1 MKNYKLDEMIRGWFV
16 GNFDPSVFKTND
28 VEVGV
33 KEYKKGDT
41 EEKHHHKIATEI
53 TVIIS
58 GKVRMNDKIYSK
70 GDIVMIYPGEATDF
84 EALED
89 TTNVVVKLPG
99 VNNDKYLGECQLVI
113 PMTGLGSRFAKA
125 GFDKPKPF
133 IDVLDKPMI
142 VRVLENLKY
151 KDARYILIA
160 RKEHLTKE
168 KKLVDEIKNNFNVE
182 FIPIDKLTEG
192 TACTVLYARKYINND
207 MPLMIANSDQIVD
220 INIADFIN
228 DSFKRGLD
236 GSILTFI
243 DKEKNPKWSFAK
255 LNNDLVVEVKEKEA
269 ITEFATV
276 GIYFF
281 NKGKIFVES
290 AIDMIIE
297 NDRVNN
303 EFYTCPVYNYAI
315 KSGAKI
321 GIYNIDFSKMHG
333 IGTPEDLEIFKA
345 INKL

>member
-1 MKNYKLDEMIRGWFV
+1 
-16 GNFDPSVFKTND
+16 
-28 VEVGV
+28 
-33 KEYKKGDT
+33 
-41 EEKHHHKIATEI
+41 
-53 TVIIS
+53 
-58 GKVRMNDKIYSK
+58 MNI
-70 GDIVMIYPGEATDF
+70 
-84 EALED
+84 
-89 TTNVVVKLPG
+89 
-99 VNNDKYLGECQLVI
+99 VI
-113 PMTGLGSRFAKA
+113 PMAGLGSRFAKA

-133 IDVLDKPMI
+133 INVLDKPMI

-269 ITEFATV
+269 ISEFATV

-333 IGTPEDLEIFKA
+333 IGTPEDLEKYINHLYCKIDKA
-345 INKL
+345 

>member
-1 MKNYKLDEMIRGWFV
+1 
-16 GNFDPSVFKTND
+16 
-28 VEVGV
+28 
-33 KEYKKGDT
+33 
-41 EEKHHHKIATEI
+41 
-53 TVIIS
+53 
-58 GKVRMNDKIYSK
+58 MNI
-70 GDIVMIYPGEATDF
+70 
-84 EALED
+84 
-89 TTNVVVKLPG
+89 
-99 VNNDKYLGECQLVI
+99 VI
-113 PMTGLGSRFAKA
+113 PMAGLGSRFAKA

-255 LNNDLVVEVKEKEA
+255 LNNDLVVEIKEKEA
-269 ITEFATV
+269 ISEFATV

-281 NKGKIFVES
+281 NKGKIFIES

-345 INKL
+345 INKF

>member
-1 MKNYKLDEMIRGWFV
+1 
-16 GNFDPSVFKTND
+16 
-28 VEVGV
+28 
-33 KEYKKGDT
+33 
-41 EEKHHHKIATEI
+41 
-53 TVIIS
+53 
-58 GKVRMNDKIYSK
+58 MNI
-70 GDIVMIYPGEATDF
+70 
-84 EALED
+84 
-89 TTNVVVKLPG
+89 
-99 VNNDKYLGECQLVI
+99 VI
-113 PMTGLGSRFAKA
+113 PMAGLGSRFAKA

-207 MPLMIANSDQIVD
+207 TPLMIANSDQIVD

-228 DSFKRGLD
+228 DGFKRGLD
-236 GSILTFI
+236 GSILTFV

-255 LNNDLVVEVKEKEA
+255 LNNDLVVEVKEKEV
-269 ITEFATV
+269 ISEFATV

-315 KSGAKI
+315 KNGAKI
-321 GIYNIDFSKMHG
+321 GMYNIDFSKMHG
-333 IGTPEDLEIFKA
+333 IGTPEDLEKYKETIKR
-345 INKL
+345 N

>member
-1 MKNYKLDEMIRGWFV
+1 
-16 GNFDPSVFKTND
+16 
-28 VEVGV
+28 
-33 KEYKKGDT
+33 
-41 EEKHHHKIATEI
+41 
-53 TVIIS
+53 
-58 GKVRMNDKIYSK
+58 MNI
-70 GDIVMIYPGEATDF
+70 
-84 EALED
+84 
-89 TTNVVVKLPG
+89 
-99 VNNDKYLGECQLVI
+99 VI
-113 PMTGLGSRFAKA
+113 PMAGLGSRFAKA

-321 GIYNIDFSKMHG
+321 GIYNIDFSKMYG